1 MFPQGSSG
9 CSHKLR
15 QSSHAVGSCG
25 NFFRS
30 PFFPLSTAKGRCLQ
44 QLLAVHFDSRHRDR
58 PMSSRLLFALS
69 GTMRVPVAVLVPG
82 WLSPSLSRRDRTWC
96 HHQIGFV
103 GSVPSWWTSRDPS
116 GISGLCSGR
125 FDLNHGHHPA
135 KPESARMPFGLRSGS
150 GNSKRGLDLLR
161 LGQTPCLHALAA
173 M

>member
-1 MFPQGSSG
+1 MVPHGSSG

-96 HHQIGFV
+96 LRPNRAD
-103 GSVPSWWTSRDPS
+103 SVELSQRCRWSQELLWTGRDHSIFIPTDPKPSQVFS
-116 GISGLCSGR
+116 
-125 FDLNHGHHPA
+125 
-135 KPESARMPFGLRSGS
+135 PFGFLI
-150 GNSKRGLDLLR
+150 
-161 LGQTPCLHALAA
+161 LG
-173 M
+173 